1 MSTTVVNK
9 RSGQPYDVYIGRGS
23 VWGNPYPM
31 ENRSDTERAR
41 VIAAFEAHLL
51 AQPNLLARLGE
62 LRGKRLACF
71 CAPKACHGDVLAR
84 YADAA
89 MLPSKP
95 APSPKSETF
104 HIALTGHRPGKLAGY
119 DLGNPFYG
127 NLRRHL
133 MSTIEV
139 ALKEH
144 HHLTLHSGMA
154 LGADT
159 VWSEAVV
166 NVRAMNPDRITFV
179 AEVPV
184 MTQSDR
190 WVATTDKQRWARHI
204 KIADTVNVYAERY
217 TPRCLWDRN
226 EGMIDAAD
234 RLIAIWDGHP
244 GGGTAGAVT
253 YARRKGVP
261 VQVLSPDAFR
271 G

>member
-1 MSTTVVNK
+1 MPNQSHT
-9 RSGQPYDVYIGRGS
+9 
-23 VWGNPYPM
+23 
-31 ENRSDTERAR
+31 AR
-41 VIAAFEAHLL
+41 PTRDGVA
-51 AQPNLLARLGE
+51 G
-62 LRGKRLACF
+62 
-71 CAPKACHGDVLAR
+71 V
-84 YADAA
+84 ADAA
-89 MLPSKP
+89 DLPPKP

-119 DLGNPFYG
+119 DLGNLFYS

-133 MSTIEV
+133 MSIIEA

-144 HHLTLHSGMA
+144 QNLTLHSGMA

-159 VWSEAVV
+159 VWSEAIV
-166 NVRAMNPDRITFV
+166 NVRAMNPGRITFV

-190 WVATTDKQRWARHI
+190 WVAATDKQRWALHI
-204 KIADTVNVYAERY
+204 RIADTVNVYADQY

-234 RLIAIWDGHP
+234 LLIAIWDGHP

-253 YARRKGVP
+253 YARRKDVP
-261 VQVLSPDAFR
+261 VQVLSPDVFR